1 MNTKQ
6 YLQTQIDQLRHEL
19 SVDIP
24 ADMQEAVSMG
34 DLRENSEYTS
44 ALERQHYT
52 SVRLEQLMHRLDVY
66 NRFEQVVIPR
76 DAVQIGSLVR
86 LRDLKTNTLF
96 YVKMVIGDIDDAV
109 TSHDE
114 ITVASPLGSALLG
127 KRVKDEVSVQTPSGT
142 KHLRIVQIKPLD
154 K

>member
-1 MNTKQ
+1 MNTKH

-34 DLRENSEYTS
+34 DLRENSEYTA
-44 ALERQHYT
+44 ALERQHYAN
-52 SVRLEQLMHRLDVY
+52 VRLEQLMHRLDVY
-66 NRFEQVVIPR
+66 NRFEQVVIAP

-96 YVKMVIGDIDDAV
+96 YVKMVIGDIDDDA
-109 TSHDE
+109 TPHDE

-142 KHLRIVQIKPLD
+142 KHLRIVQIKAP
-154 K
+154 